1 MPALPQPSVRSIVER
16 AGLGLRLR
24 SGDARTPEG
33 TDRAIRWVA
42 VSELEDPRPF
52 LEGGE
57 LVLST
62 GMRLAADDRSAWRGY
77 VDRLLEAEVSAFGLG
92 VGLSHDSVPPAL
104 LDAAAARGL
113 VILEVPPET
122 PFIAVTKAV
131 SAMVAAQEYESTTR
145 AFEIQRDLTRAALG
159 RDALER
165 VAGRLARGLAA
176 WVLVLDPSA
185 GVLAASPDA
194 GMAQD
199 AGLAAEVEALRAR
212 GPLSSAAIDRGAE
225 RVVLHPLGA
234 GGTVRGFLAVGRG
247 SPFDPTDLAM
257 IAVAVSLLSLV
268 VERREGETGA
278 GDKVRSAVLT
288 LLLSGADAELLPLE
302 QLGWGWL
309 AGTAVRVLRVGPEL
323 GTEPAIQALEITSAD
338 RAVGVMGNQV
348 VALVPDR
355 PSDRAAVA
363 GLLQRFAAGGSAPA
377 SLDTLPSAFEQAG
390 RALEMARDHEL
401 VWHDEV
407 AATGLRTVVE
417 PKAARVFVDSL
428 LAPLD
433 ATGGKADL
441 LRSLRVWLAHNGQW
455 DMASRELGVHRHT
468 LRYRIRRAEELLGR
482 SLDDPALRAEL
493 WFALDLR
500 GDQTE

>member
-1 MPALPQPSVRSIVER
+1 MPALPPPSVRSIVER
-16 AGLGLRLR
+16 ADLGLLLR
-24 SGDARTPEG
+24 SGDSRTSAG
-33 TDRAIRWVA
+33 ADRAIRWVA

-62 GMRLAADDRSAWRGY
+62 GMRLAVDDTSAWRTY
-77 VDRLLEAEVSAFGLG
+77 VDRLLEADVAAFGLG
-92 VGLSHDSVPPAL
+92 VGLSHDSLPPAL

-165 VAGRLARGLAA
+165 VAGRLARGLSA

-185 GVLAASPDA
+185 VVLAASPDTAVAHSA
-194 GMAQD
+194 GVAS
-199 AGLAAEVEALRAR
+199 EVEALRAR
-212 GPLSSAAIDRGAE
+212 GPLSSAAVDRDSE

-234 GGTVRGFLAVGRG
+234 RGTVRGFLAVGRAG
-247 SPFDPTDLAM
+247 PFDRTDQAM

-268 VERREGETGA
+268 VERSEGETGA
-278 GDKVRSAVLT
+278 GDRVRSAVLT
-288 LLLSGADAELLPLE
+288 LLLSGADVEVLPLE

-309 AGTAVRVLRVGPEL
+309 RGAAVRVVRVGQEL
-323 GTEPAIQALEITSAD
+323 GTDPAIQALEITSAD
-338 RAVGVMGNQV
+338 RAAGVVGNQV
-348 VALVPDR
+348 VALVPNR
-355 PSDRAAVA
+355 SSDRVAVVAA
-363 GLLQRFAAGGSAPA
+363 LQRFAAGGSAPA
-377 SLDTLPSAFEQAG
+377 SLDTLADAFEQAG
-390 RALEMARDHEL
+390 RALSMAREHEL

-407 AATGLRTVVE
+407 AATGLRAVVE
-417 PKAARVFVDSL
+417 PEAARVFVDSL

-441 LRSLRVWLAHNGQW
+441 LASLRAWLAHNGQW
-455 DMASRELGVHRHT
+455 DVASRALGVHRHT

-500 GDQTE
+500 ADQTD